1 MREGRAVDAPPSLRA
16 VQQWFQDAITAPS
29 ARPERAAALLA
40 APADLGAEHPVG
52 LGAERPA
59 DLGAERRV
67 ELYRRG
73 CRRRLLEV
81 MRHRHPA
88 LRALLGADLFD
99 AFAGEYLDARP
110 PRSYTLARLDDR
122 LAAHLAAHRPDR
134 YLPAARREFR
144 IDLMIDL
151 VRYEC
156 LFAEVYDGPGTE
168 DEPPAPWPAELPG
181 ATTAAAAPG
190 LRVFRA
196 CAAVHE
202 YHSAVRR
209 GARPG
214 PPEPGP
220 VDLVVFRRDFRVVTV
235 RPPGE
240 AFTLLAALL
249 SGEPLDAAAAR
260 AGLGEGAARRHLRR
274 WIAQRWLTAR
284 VRQVGV
290 SRQ

>member
-1 MREGRAVDAPPSLRA
+1 MREPRAADGPPSLRA
-16 VQQWFQDAITAPS
+16 VQQWFQDAITTPS
-29 ARPERAAALLA
+29 AGTERAAALLA
-40 APADLGAEHPVG
+40 APSGPS
-52 LGAERPA
+52 
-59 DLGAERRV
+59 AERRV

-73 CRRRLLEV
+73 CRRRLLDV
-81 MRHRHPA
+81 MRRRHPA
-88 LRALLGADLFD
+88 LCALLGPELFD

-110 PRSYTLARLDDR
+110 SRSYTLARLDDR

-134 YLPAARREFR
+134 YRPAGRREFW

-156 LFAEVYDGPGTE
+156 LFAEVHDGPGTE
-168 DEPPAPWPAELPG
+168 GEPPAPWPAELPG

-190 LRVFRA
+190 VRVFRA

-214 PPEPGP
+214 PPEPEP

-235 RPPGE
+235 RPPAE
-240 AFTLLAALL
+240 AFALLAALL
-249 SGEPLDAAAAR
+249 AGAPLDAAAAR
-260 AGLGEGAARRHLRR
+260 AGVGEGTARRHLRR

-284 VRQVGV
+284 LPERVPAQGAVPGLQAPPLRRG
-290 SRQ
+290 

>member
-1 MREGRAVDAPPSLRA
+1 MGEPRATGGPPSLRA
-16 VQQWFQDAITAPS
+16 AQQWFQDAITAPS
-29 ARPERAAALLA
+29 PRPERAAALLA
-40 APADLGAEHPVG
+40 APGGPGA
-52 LGAERPA
+52 A
-59 DLGAERRV
+59 RRL
-67 ELYRRG
+67 EIYRRG

-88 LRALLGADLFD
+88 LRALLGPDLFD

-134 YLPAARREFR
+134 HRPAGRREFW

-168 DEPPAPWPAELPG
+168 GEPPAPWPAELPG
-181 ATTAAAAPG
+181 AVTAAAAPG

-209 GARPG
+209 SARPD
-214 PPEPGP
+214 PPEPEP
-220 VDLVVFRRDFRVVTV
+220 SNLVVFRRDYRVVTV
-235 RPPGE
+235 RPPTE
-240 AFTLLAALL
+240 AFALLTALL
-249 SGEPLDAAAAR
+249 SGVPLDAAAER
-260 AGLGEGAARRHLRR
+260 AGVGDGAARRHLRR

-284 VRQVGV
+284 LPERVPAAPVPLPRQEVP
-290 SRQ
+290 R

>member
-1 MREGRAVDAPPSLRA
+1 MGDGRAAGGPPSLRA
-16 VQQWFQDAITAPS
+16 AQQWFQDAITAPS
-29 ARPERAAALLA
+29 ARPERAAALLDA
-40 APADLGAEHPVG
+40 SGG
-52 LGAERPA
+52 L
-59 DLGAERRV
+59 DAERRI
-67 ELYRRG
+67 EIYRLG

-88 LRALLGADLFD
+88 LRALLGAELFD

-110 PRSYTLARLDDR
+110 SRSYTLARLDDR

-134 YLPAARREFR
+134 RRPAAHREFW
-144 IDLMIDL
+144 IDLVIDL

-168 DEPPAPWPAELPG
+168 GEPPAPWPAELPG
-181 ATTAAAAPG
+181 AATAAAAPG

-209 GARPG
+209 GARPDPPG
-214 PPEPGP
+214 PEPS
-220 VDLVVFRRDFRVVTV
+220 DLVVFRRDFRVVTV
-235 RPPGE
+235 RPPAE
-240 AFTLLAALL
+240 AFALLAALL
-249 SGEPLDAAAAR
+249 LGAGQDAAAAL
-260 AGLGEGAARRHLRR
+260 AALGDGAARRHLRR

-284 VRQVGV
+284 LPERVPAAPVPLPRQEIP
-290 SRQ
+290 R